1 MFFWSENQ
9 PGFAYMIRPRSSGSL
24 GRKQPPSTLK
34 PSLATRTAHVECI
47 SSALGSSVC
56 RKRGLYNSIFCTYV
70 FTKYAHLYINISTY
84 QSFNISIYQHIN
96 ISIYRYIDISIYQ
109 YIKISIYQYINISIL
124 ICTYINIQLY
134 IYTVKYIQLNIY
146 SYIYILCTRRPG
158 VPPRGLSWDQLLRG
172 CLGFHLDFIWGS

>member
-1 MFFWSENQ
+1 
-9 PGFAYMIRPRSSGSL
+9 MIRPRSSGSL

-47 SSALGSSVC
+47 SSAVDSSVC

-96 ISIYRYIDISIYQ
+96 ISIYRYINISIV
-109 YIKISIYQYINISIL
+109 KISIYQYINISIL

-134 IYTVKYIQLNIY
+134 IYTVKYIQLNMFIY
-146 SYIYILCTRRPG
+146 IYVYIYIFIYTVIYILCTRRPG

-172 CLGFHLDFIWGS
+172 FLGFHLDFIWGS

>member
-1 MFFWSENQ
+1 MLVKVHIREFWPITISEVTCIRRMSKNEWCHLVCAHERAQIQVFWSENQ

-47 SSALGSSVC
+47 SSAVDSSVC

-96 ISIYRYIDISIYQ
+96 ISIYRYINISIV
-109 YIKISIYQYINISIL
+109 KISIYQYID
-124 ICTYINIQLY
+124 INM
-134 IYTVKYIQLNIY
+134 
-146 SYIYILCTRRPG
+146 
-158 VPPRGLSWDQLLRG
+158 
-172 CLGFHLDFIWGS
+172 